1 MKNTEE
7 GGNDV
12 LSQPI
17 GDSIY
22 IVHAISAYLQYI
34 SNSNT
39 LQSVQ
44 NF

>member
-1 MKNTEE
+1 MENTEE
-7 GGNDV
+7 GGNDA
-12 LSQPI
+12 LSLPI
-17 GDSIY
+17 ADSIY

-34 SNSNT
+34 SSSNT